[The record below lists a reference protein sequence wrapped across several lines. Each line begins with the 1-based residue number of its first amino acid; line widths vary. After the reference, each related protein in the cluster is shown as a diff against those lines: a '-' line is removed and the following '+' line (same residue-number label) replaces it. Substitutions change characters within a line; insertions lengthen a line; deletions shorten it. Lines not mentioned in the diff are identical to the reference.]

1 MLNWIVPSKRIA
13 LTIVLSLCFVA
24 ATSAFADE
32 LQVSQSGTLTN
43 GDTFAYSFD
52 TASNPTPTA
61 YLTGTYFV
69 APITDFVLDINGAS
83 TGGSLVSNM
92 WIEPN
97 DGGGYDD
104 GAILNVYST
113 ENMFAP
119 GTEADPTIL
128 TGVYT
133 SVAEGTVDLVG
144 MATAGDITI
153 QETPIQKTPEPGT
166 ISLLLIGLGAL
177 GLVLVTRKRIALAL
191 PHAT

>member
-1 MLNWIVPSKRIA
+1 MRNWVVPSKRVA
-13 LTIVLSLCFVA
+13 LMIVLSLCFFA

-32 LQVSQSGTLTN
+32 LQVSQSGTLTD

-61 YLTGTYFV
+61 YLTGAFFL

-83 TGGSLVSNM
+83 TGATLVSNE

-97 DGGGYDD
+97 GGGGYDD
-104 GAILNVYST
+104 GPILNIYST

-144 MATAGDITI
+144 VKAAGDITI
-153 QETPIQKTPEPGT
+153 QAIEKTPEPGT
-166 ISLLLIGLGAL
+166 FSLMLIGLGAL

-191 PHAT
+191 PHAN